1 MTKKTK
7 QAYKQAPWRRQI
19 RSLGFSLLPVVAL
32 VVVAALHLI
41 ISAQSA
47 EAGLQIMD
55 MHYEEEE
62 ILRHIA
68 NQRTELALITSY
80 KEMIN
85 RAKELGFETA
95 PEDSIN
101 YMPIPGYQG
110 KDAVLLAPPP
120 GTEST
125 SAPLVNEFYQ
135 ESLWEWFLGTFL
147 TGAGN
152 QGGDR
157 G

>member
-62 ILRHIA
+62 ILRNIA
-68 NQRTELALITSY
+68 NLRTELALITSY
-80 KEMIN
+80 KEMNI
-85 RAKELGFETA
+85 RAKELGFESA
-95 PEDSIN
+95 SEEAIH
-101 YMPIPGYQG
+101 YMTIPGYEGQ
-110 KDAVLLAPPP
+110 DAVLLAPPP
-120 GTEST
+120 GAES
-125 SAPLVNEFYQ
+125 SAAPLVNEFYQ
-135 ESLWEWFLGTFL
+135 KSLWEWFLETFL
-147 TGAGN
+147 TDSGN
-152 QGGDR
+152 QGGDL